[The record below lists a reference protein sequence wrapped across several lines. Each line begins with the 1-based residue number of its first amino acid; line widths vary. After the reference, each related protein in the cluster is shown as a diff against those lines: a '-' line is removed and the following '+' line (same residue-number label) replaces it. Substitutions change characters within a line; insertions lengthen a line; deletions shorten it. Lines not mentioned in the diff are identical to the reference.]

1 MSLDPRLRAALLDLF
16 EFRMVHLESPLDGL
30 HLLDM
35 IEGQGELKSSTT
47 HWTLTYDPPP
57 DRQEEPGDRVS

>member
-1 MSLDPRLRAALLDLF
+1 MSLEPRLRAALLDLF

-35 IEGQGELKSSTT
+35 IGGHGELKSSTT
-47 HWTLTYDPPP
+47 HWTLTYEPPTDPTHPHA
-57 DRQEEPGDRVS
+57 EPVS

>member
-1 MSLDPRLRAALLDLF
+1 
-16 EFRMVHLESPLDGL
+16 MVHLESPLDGL

-35 IEGQGELKSSTT
+35 IEGHGELKSSTT

-57 DRQEEPGDRVS
+57 DGKEEPGGRAS

>member
-16 EFRMVHLESPLDGL
+16 EFRMVYLESPLDGL

-35 IEGQGELKSSTT
+35 IGGHGELKSSTT
-47 HWTLTYDPPP
+47 HWTLTYDPPADQGDPP
-57 DRQEEPGDRVS
+57 DTRIS

>member
-1 MSLDPRLRAALLDLF
+1 MPVDPRLRHALLDLF

-35 IEGQGELKSSTT
+35 VGGHGELRSSAT
-47 HWTLTYDPPP
+47 HWTLTYEPP
-57 DRQEEPGDRVS
+57 DSNLEEAEELVQ